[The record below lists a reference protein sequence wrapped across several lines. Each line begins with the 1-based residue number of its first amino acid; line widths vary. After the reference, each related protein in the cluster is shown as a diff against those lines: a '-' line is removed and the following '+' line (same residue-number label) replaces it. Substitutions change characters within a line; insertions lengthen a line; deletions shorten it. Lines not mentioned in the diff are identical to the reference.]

1 MATVGTVLT
10 IAVRQRPPPIGL
22 SRERSRDDISCYDMF
37 VDPALRE
44 YQELAE
50 FRFQLRRFLQFSEVQ
65 AREHGIEPQQ
75 HQALLALKGLPV
87 GARPTIGELA
97 NRLALRHHTAVE
109 LVNRLESASF
119 VKRQPDPSDGRQIL
133 LHLTPEGTA
142 KLRSLSLAH
151 RDELRVKGPE
161 LAKALR
167 VILRGSEAHA

>member
-1 MATVGTVLT
+1 MDL
-10 IAVRQRPPPIGL
+10 
-22 SRERSRDDISCYDMF
+22 RERDYR
-37 VDPALRE
+37 
-44 YQELAE
+44 ELAE
-50 FRFQLRRFLQFSEVQ
+50 FRYQLRHFLHFSEAR

-75 HQALLALKGLPV
+75 HQALLALKGLPA

-109 LVNRLESASF
+109 LVNRLEAAGF
-119 VKRQPDPSDGRQIL
+119 VKRQSDPLDGRQIL
-133 LHLTPEGTA
+133 LQLTPRGTA

-167 VILRGSEAHA
+167 AILRGSEEFHTA